1 MSKREKMK
9 EDSSKVFRKISNLLI
24 FATFLIVMSLVTLM
38 NPTKAY
44 AEQIKTKTFYIYN
57 LYSGCGISVYNIKD
71 SDSSYAEGWDHGGS
85 IGVTWKYE
93 TNGTWTATIT
103 MNEANVTSYTPYLK
117 ITAGTVT
124 GYHPSGWTVGA
135 DTGHGTVGYSGPEH
149 EVHNQA
155 DAWDNNNQCS
165 FYIGMG
171 YSRESV
177 TCNWSP
183 NKYKLTIGW
192 GGNDVK
198 RPSGGE
204 GKTEWPNYFT
214 YDWKPG
220 QLFGGNQ
227 PTRDGYTFT
236 GWYCGSV
243 KLFGTDG
250 NAVGDA
256 WVSNG
261 TKVLQWSDSSG
272 KYKWLGDTYV
282 EPRWVKNKVL
292 TLKASDPDAV
302 KSATTDKA
310 NYSPGTNAKSTVELN
325 YGYHFVSYSGTTVY
339 GKNDG
344 LWKANGS
351 NFPSDYW
358 TMNCD
363 RTININTAKND
374 YTITFKKGDHVSSFT
389 SSDGET
395 SVTAPYLTDIKS
407 KASADTGYHLTKYSG
422 TSVNDSSK
430 TDTWDSCKGMSSQ
443 DNSWTAT
450 RDRTI
455 TVFAEANTY
464 YVKYNKGST
473 NNGGSVD
480 TTTHTYDSDVTL
492 ASNGFTGMSYS
503 LSFDENKPTDDW
515 GQETDGSVSNLETT
529 KSGNLGFVCWYITD
543 ADNNNKTCAS
553 AATNLGAKNYRTDNG
568 GTATATA
575 QWGSK
580 VLNKYSTPSL
590 KGYKFN
596 GYYTSASGGTKTT
609 SVQVDPSTSEYSK
622 TLYAQWTPITYKVKY
637 HGNQNWNTS
646 QGDYTQEITYDK
658 HTALTDNKFTRNNNT
673 MYDGV
678 LYKAGYEFM
687 GWGTS
692 PDQKTPTYKDGE
704 TVFNLTA
711 TDGEVINLYAIW
723 KKTVNLTFDFNGGQY
738 DSNASNKVL
747 TYDMYN
753 SEFNHTF
760 DIASLYGKFKGG
772 NTYQKVYDEKG
783 LNNNLTYTK
792 SGTLQRFLGYSL
804 NSGAS
809 IPASQ
814 FDVFKAS
821 RAADYTIIDNTT
833 LYAIWEPVLEVK
845 AKISSSANVTDII
858 SSSTD
863 IPITTSLG
871 QFTIKGGINS
881 STLKDSTN
889 TIDYV
894 KNIKGMV
901 TNECTVWYDISAKGR
916 DNITFKMGT
925 DSRILDIYNNGDS
938 DSKWKDSLND
948 STVFDRNINNFK
960 SIKSSLVVPQYIGTV
975 QSYNTSNPKFAENT
989 KIYAIRYELSQPSY
1003 YYGKYFDTDERV
1015 TINAILFLKPGADP
1029 NKLPENNTNIET
1041 LDGVQTIMDR

>member
-1 MSKREKMK
+1 MIKEK
-9 EDSSKVFRKISNLLI
+9 EDRINLLDKI
-24 FATFLIVMSLVTLM
+24 KYIAGIVIILLIGLLWIN
-38 NPTKAY
+38 NPTTANAGVSSGGTGGGGY
-44 AEQIKTKTFYIYN
+44 GDNVYSVNYYYNSDSDYIYLVGSCTDGN
-57 LYSGCGISVYNIKD
+57 NTWGGKSHTYGPGDTTKFPSSNAALRDGGHSLSDAVADMHKAGKHTSTSYDAIAAALRDRGWGEFSGAWK
-71 SDSSYAEGWDHGGS
+71 SDSSGKNYLTYVYITDLIPTYALHINWNNDG
-85 IGVTWKYE
+85 
-93 TNGTWTATIT
+93 TIT
-103 MNEANVTSYTPYLK
+103 QCDTN
-117 ITAGTVT
+117 TVWNDWYVLD
-124 GYHPSGWTVGA
+124 GPCQRLFSGNKPS
-135 DTGHGTVGYSGPEH
+135 
-149 EVHNQA
+149 
-155 DAWDNNNQCS
+155 
-165 FYIGMG
+165 
-171 YSRESV
+171 
-177 TCNWSP
+177 
-183 NKYKLTIGW
+183 
-192 GGNDVK
+192 
-198 RPSGGE
+198 RP
-204 GKTEWPNYFT
+204 
-214 YDWKPG
+214 
-220 QLFGGNQ
+220 
-227 PTRDGYTFT
+227 GYTFT

-243 KLFGTDG
+243 KLYGTDG
-250 NAVGDA
+250 YAVTNA

-261 TKVLQWSDSSG
+261 TELKQWSDSSG
-272 KYKWLGDTYV
+272 NYKWNGDTWISPGW
-282 EPRWVKNKVL
+282 EKNKVL
-292 TLKASDPDAV
+292 TLKYDSNAV
-302 KSATTDKA
+302 KSAKTDKTD
-310 NYSPGTNAKSTVELN
+310 YSPGTNAKTTVELN
-325 YGYHFVSYSGTTVY
+325 YGYHFVSYSGTTVD

-344 LWKANGS
+344 YWKATSS

-374 YTITFKKGDHVSSFT
+374 YTITFKKGDNVNSFT
-389 SSDGET
+389 SSDGKT
-395 SVTAPYLTDIKS
+395 SVTVPYETKVDS
-407 KASADTGYHLTKYSG
+407 KASANTGYHLTKYSG
-422 TSVNDSSK
+422 TSANDSSK
-430 TDTWDSCKGMSSQ
+430 TDTWTSCDGLSSQ
-443 DNSWTAT
+443 NNDWTAT

-464 YVKYNKGST
+464 YVKYDKGST

-503 LSFDENKPTDDW
+503 LSFDGNKPTDDW
-515 GQETDGSVSNLETT
+515 GRVTEGSVNNLETT
-529 KSGNLGFVCWYITD
+529 KSGNLGFNCWYITD
-543 ADNNNKTCAS
+543 ANNNNNTYAD
-553 AATNLGAKNYRTDNG
+553 AAKNLGAKNYRTDNG

-609 SVQVDPSTSEYSK
+609 SVQVDPSTSEYNK
-622 TLYAQWTPITYKVKY
+622 TLYAQWTPITYKVTY

-646 QGDYTQEITYDK
+646 QGDYTQEITYDR

-673 MYDGV
+673 MYGGV
-678 LYKAGYEFM
+678 LYKAGYKFM

-704 TVFNLTA
+704 TVFNLTD
-711 TDGEVINLYAIW
+711 TDGKVINLYAIW

-738 DSNASNKVL
+738 DSNASDKVL

-760 DIASLYGKFKGG
+760 NIASLYGKFKGG
-772 NTYQKVYDEKG
+772 NTYQKVYNEKG

-792 SGTLQRFLGYSL
+792 SGTIQRFLGYSL

-845 AKISSSANVTDII
+845 AKISSSANVTDVI

-881 STLKDSTN
+881 STLKDSTD

-894 KNIKGMV
+894 KNIKGTV

-948 STVFDRNINNFK
+948 STIFDRNIKNFK